1 MTDTP
6 SNQTLYAILQRI
18 ESKVDKTN
26 GSVANNKAVIN
37 KLVGGLIVLSVLVV
51 PLVVYAL
58 EQMFIK

>member
-26 GSVANNKAVIN
+26 GSVAHNKAVIN
-37 KLVGGLIVLSVLVV
+37 QLVGGLIVLSVLVV